1 MPRPC
6 SICKHPQRAD
16 IDQAIAKRQTSNTE
30 IASLFGVTEA
40 AIRRHASNHIPP
52 ALAKASQA
60 AEVAQADTLL
70 REVKALRSKAYSLL
84 LQAEQAGDL
93 RTALQGVREAR
104 GCLELL
110 AKLEGKVSDA
120 PVVNVLVNPE
130 WQNVRAVIVQTLAP
144 YPDAR
149 LAVAAALS
157 RLDARS

>member
-1 MPRPC
+1 M
-6 SICKHPQRAD
+6 
-16 IDQAIAKRQTSNTE
+16 
-30 IASLFGVTEA
+30 
-40 AIRRHASNHIPP
+40 
-52 ALAKASQA
+52 
-60 AEVAQADTLL
+60 
-70 REVKALRSKAYSLL
+70 KALHSKAYSLL

-120 PVVNVLVNPE
+120 PVVNVLINPE

-144 YPDAR
+144 YPEAR
-149 LAVAAALS
+149 IAVASALS

>member
-6 SICKHPQRAD
+6 SICKHPDRDA
-16 IDQAIAKRQTSNTE
+16 IDRRLVNGDPLPEITALFRVSDDALTRHKAK
-30 IASLFGVTEA
+30 
-40 AIRRHASNHIPP
+40 HIPP
-52 ALAKASQA
+52 ALAKASEA

-70 REVKALRSKAYSLL
+70 REVKALRAKAYSLL
-84 LQAEQAGDL
+84 LQAEHAGDL

-130 WQNVRAVIVQTLAP
+130 WHQTRAVIVQALAP

-149 LAVAAALS
+149 IAVAAALS